1 MIYAF
6 LDSIR
11 CHEETDEVGAD
22 EPYVI
27 VTAIDLRSSVS
38 VSGLTIPIPASRAF
52 RYGPFRDVDARET
65 HRPSFLSF
73 WGLNGEER
81 ALSNPDDAI
90 FLVALMENDDGNAE
104 ALRGLVA
111 ASVNSALFASLGVSD
126 RSTRVGL
133 LMEAINSAIRTP
145 TGGPNF
151 DDRIGDSQE
160 LRFTAADIALAET
173 GQAAQRAL
181 RFRGDGGDYTVT
193 FEARNRGQAAWRY
206 CFRCHGMF
214 FDGFSSKGTCPAGG
228 GHVAAGW
235 VFYLPHERPGPLGG
249 QADWRFCDRC
259 FTMFWAGDQT
269 NQGRCPAGGSHHAQG
284 FNFFLPHDHSGH
296 GQDQWRFCDRCRTMF
311 WNGEAN
317 KGICPAGGGHHAQG
331 FNFRLDYNP

>member
-145 TGGPNF
+145 TGGPTST
-151 DDRIGDSQE
+151 IGSATHRSSGS
-160 LRFTAADIALAET
+160 LRPTSL
-173 GQAAQRAL
+173 
-181 RFRGDGGDYTVT
+181 
-193 FEARNRGQAAWRY
+193 WR
-206 CFRCHGMF
+206 
-214 FDGFSSKGTCPAGG
+214 
-228 GHVAAGW
+228 
-235 VFYLPHERPGPLGG
+235 RPGKPRSAPCALEGTV
-249 QADWRFCDRC
+249 A
-259 FTMFWAGDQT
+259 TT
-269 NQGRCPAGGSHHAQG
+269 
-284 FNFFLPHDHSGH
+284 L
-296 GQDQWRFCDRCRTMF
+296 
-311 WNGEAN
+311 
-317 KGICPAGGGHHAQG
+317 
-331 FNFRLDYNP
+331 